1 MLVLSPSSPPQSSED
16 ASPINIVSLDA
27 FIKAIDILKTDMG
40 IEIIPQDQ
48 RPMYAIGKLVVQLP
62 LNLASGIRFADC
74 ETLTLISQIRESLVE
89 TTGLQSLDT
98 IVAIRASSCGGS
110 KGRFGYESS
119 TNGATIADTAQAY
132 TNAINYAMQN
142 KLEVIELEVNRLVP
156 LMPST
161 E

>member
-1 MLVLSPSSPPQSSED
+1 MLVLSSSLPQSSED
-16 ASPINIVSLDA
+16 ALPVNMVSLEA

-62 LNLASGIRFADC
+62 VNRASGIRFADC
-74 ETLTLISQIRESLVE
+74 QTLTLISQIRESLVE

-98 IVAIRASSCGGS
+98 IVAVRASSGNSDGS
-110 KGRFGYESS
+110 FGYESS

-142 KLEVIELEVNRLVP
+142 KLQVIELEVNRLVP